1 MRTLVMLL
9 SIFLLVAVGDASA
22 KTERSKAVLAEFQ
35 KLHPCP
41 VNGKSAG
48 PCPGYIKDHI
58 KPLCAGGADAVH
70 NLQWQT
76 LAEAKAKDKL
86 ELQQCSASKSN
97 KDAPVTKSA
106 RSKPYSDNTCHTG
119 PRGGRYRIVN
129 GHKRYGC

>member
-9 SIFLLVAVGDASA
+9 SICLLVAVGDASA
-22 KTERSKAVLAEFQ
+22 KTQRSKAVLAEFQ

-58 KPLCAGGADAVH
+58 KPLCAGGADSVE
-70 NLQWQT
+70 NMQWQKV
-76 LAEAKAKDKL
+76 AEAKAKDKS
-86 ELQQCSASKSN
+86 EVQQCSAAKNN
-97 KDAPVTKSA
+97 KGAPVKQSA